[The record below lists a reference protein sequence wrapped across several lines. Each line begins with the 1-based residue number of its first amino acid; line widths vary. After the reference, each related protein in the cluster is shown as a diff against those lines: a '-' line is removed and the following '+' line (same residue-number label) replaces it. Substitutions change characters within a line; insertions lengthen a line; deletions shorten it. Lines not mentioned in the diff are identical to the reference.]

1 MRAAVGSRMRGSMKN
16 LGKTNIE
23 VIGENSQELRLKKIV
38 QKSTVALILG
48 GTLLIISIAIN
59 LYVTLM
65 QEDRLETNR
74 FLEQYRLGSKAL
86 TYAVQ
91 AYAVTGDKKYY
102 DNYMTELNVD
112 KNRDIAWEG
121 LEENNITRKEWTEM
135 EDIARLSNEL
145 VPLEELA
152 MEAVASG
159 DQELAISYVFGERYE
174 NDVEVISEKTD
185 LVINQIQD
193 RLDSRKS
200 LMIAVQSVVEVL
212 FLLSFLYVI
221 RQIIVSIKFSR
232 QELLVPIIK
241 VSEHIVAISEGNLH
255 AEFDMQEDDSEV
267 GRMVSAIQFMKD
279 NLVKIIGEIT
289 EVLGQMGEGNYNI
302 DIKQNYVGEFVVIK
316 DSFYKISQKIRD
328 TLQSIREMSTQIKVG
343 SQQLSDAASNL
354 ADASTVQATT
364 VSDLSILAENLYA
377 DMDKNSNDARECV
390 AIASEAGQVLL
401 VGNKKMEEL
410 KEAIREINQCSE
422 KIKTIIHVIEDIA
435 SQTNLLS
442 LNAAIEAARAGDAGR
457 GFGVVAQQVRN
468 LADES
473 AKSAKETTKLIE
485 TTVATVEKGIAIA
498 EETANNI
505 SEVMEGAQTATQKMG
520 RISELLEQNVQ
531 YMKQIDADL
540 GEIREVIDTNAATS
554 EETAAISEEQA
565 GQVEIMADLMSKFII

>member
-1 MRAAVGSRMRGSMKN
+1 MKN

-121 LEENNITRKEWTEM
+121 LEGNNITRKEWTEM

-174 NDVEVISEKTD
+174 NDVEVISKKTD

-193 RLDSRKS
+193 RLDSRKNF
-200 LMIAVQSVVEVL
+200 MISIQSVVEVL

-221 RQIIVSIKFSR
+221 RQIIVSIRFSR
-232 QELLVPIIK
+232 K
-241 VSEHIVAISEGNLH
+241 S
-255 AEFDMQEDDSEV
+255 
-267 GRMVSAIQFMKD
+267 
-279 NLVKIIGEIT
+279 
-289 EVLGQMGEGNYNI
+289 
-302 DIKQNYVGEFVVIK
+302 
-316 DSFYKISQKIRD
+316 
-328 TLQSIREMSTQIKVG
+328 
-343 SQQLSDAASNL
+343 
-354 ADASTVQATT
+354 
-364 VSDLSILAENLYA
+364 
-377 DMDKNSNDARECV
+377 C
-390 AIASEAGQVLL
+390 
-401 VGNKKMEEL
+401 
-410 KEAIREINQCSE
+410 
-422 KIKTIIHVIEDIA
+422 
-435 SQTNLLS
+435 LS
-442 LNAAIEAARAGDAGR
+442 L
-457 GFGVVAQQVRN
+457 
-468 LADES
+468 LP
-473 AKSAKETTKLIE
+473 KYL
-485 TTVATVEKGIAIA
+485 
-498 EETANNI
+498 NI
-505 SEVMEGAQTATQKMG
+505 
-520 RISELLEQNVQ
+520 L
-531 YMKQIDADL
+531 
-540 GEIREVIDTNAATS
+540 
-554 EETAAISEEQA
+554 
-565 GQVEIMADLMSKFII
+565 

>member
-1 MRAAVGSRMRGSMKN
+1 MKN

-121 LEENNITRKEWTEM
+121 LEGNNITRKEWTEM

-174 NDVEVISEKTD
+174 NDVEVISKKTD

-193 RLDSRKS
+193 RLDSRKNF
-200 LMIAVQSVVEVL
+200 MISIQSVVEVL

-221 RQIIVSIKFSR
+221 RQIIVSIRFSR
-232 QELLVPIIK
+232 QELLVPITK

-255 AEFDMQEDDSEV
+255 AAFDMQEDDSEV

-289 EVLGQMGEGNYNI
+289 EVL
-302 DIKQNYVGEFVVIK
+302 DRKSVV
-316 DSFYKISQKIRD
+316 
-328 TLQSIREMSTQIKVG
+328 
-343 SQQLSDAASNL
+343 
-354 ADASTVQATT
+354 
-364 VSDLSILAENLYA
+364 
-377 DMDKNSNDARECV
+377 
-390 AIASEAGQVLL
+390 
-401 VGNKKMEEL
+401 
-410 KEAIREINQCSE
+410 
-422 KIKTIIHVIEDIA
+422 
-435 SQTNLLS
+435 
-442 LNAAIEAARAGDAGR
+442 
-457 GFGVVAQQVRN
+457 
-468 LADES
+468 
-473 AKSAKETTKLIE
+473 
-485 TTVATVEKGIAIA
+485 
-498 EETANNI
+498 
-505 SEVMEGAQTATQKMG
+505 
-520 RISELLEQNVQ
+520 
-531 YMKQIDADL
+531 
-540 GEIREVIDTNAATS
+540 
-554 EETAAISEEQA
+554 
-565 GQVEIMADLMSKFII
+565 

>member
-1 MRAAVGSRMRGSMKN
+1 MKN

-121 LEENNITRKEWTEM
+121 LEGNNITRKEWTEM

-174 NDVEVISEKTD
+174 NDVEVISKKTD

-193 RLDSRKS
+193 RLDSRKNF
-200 LMIAVQSVVEVL
+200 MISIQSVVEVL

-221 RQIIVSIKFSR
+221 RQIIVSIRFSR
-232 QELLVPIIK
+232 QELLVPITK

-255 AEFDMQEDDSEV
+255 AAFDMQEDDSEV

-316 DSFYKISQKIRD
+316 DSFYKISHKIRD
-328 TLQSIREMSTQIKVG
+328 TLQSLREMSTQIKVG

-354 ADASTVQATT
+354 ADASTAQATT
-364 VSDLSILAENLYA
+364 VSDLSVLAENPSVDGAVILT
-377 DMDKNSNDARECV
+377 
-390 AIASEAGQVLL
+390 LL
-401 VGNKKMEEL
+401 VSSPEYDICIVLMAFWFCDE
-410 KEAIREINQCSE
+410 
-422 KIKTIIHVIEDIA
+422 TVI
-435 SQTNLLS
+435 S
-442 LNAAIEAARAGDAGR
+442 G
-457 GFGVVAQQVRN
+457 
-468 LADES
+468 
-473 AKSAKETTKLIE
+473 
-485 TTVATVEKGIAIA
+485 
-498 EETANNI
+498 
-505 SEVMEGAQTATQKMG
+505 
-520 RISELLEQNVQ
+520 NVQ
-531 YMKQIDADL
+531 
-540 GEIREVIDTNAATS
+540 
-554 EETAAISEEQA
+554 
-565 GQVEIMADLMSKFII
+565 